1 MMMTMVKVLMVMVTM
16 MMVMVTGPGSTW
28 PAGTVAVTQ
37 FGEKIQIAKSILLLF
52 LANGRGG
59 GVSYPSCLP
68 LPVDSWNPGRTG
80 WRMCRKISGHNFNCC
95 VANQRSMQLPITW
108 NGQF

>member
-1 MMMTMVKVLMVMVTM
+1 MTRMKLMMMTMVKVLMVMVTM

-52 LANGRGG
+52 RPMGG
-59 GVSYPSCLP
+59 GVSMDREMLLDEVIRTCISAGWIPS
-68 LPVDSWNPGRTG
+68 
-80 WRMCRKISGHNFNCC
+80 
-95 VANQRSMQLPITW
+95 
-108 NGQF
+108 

>member
-1 MMMTMVKVLMVMVTM
+1 MTRMKLMMMTMVKVLMVMVTMMMVTM

-52 LANGRGG
+52 QPMGG
-59 GVSYPSCLP
+59 GVS
-68 LPVDSWNPGRTG
+68 
-80 WRMCRKISGHNFNCC
+80 M
-95 VANQRSMQLPITW
+95 VAVSEKCFLMR
-108 NGQF
+108 